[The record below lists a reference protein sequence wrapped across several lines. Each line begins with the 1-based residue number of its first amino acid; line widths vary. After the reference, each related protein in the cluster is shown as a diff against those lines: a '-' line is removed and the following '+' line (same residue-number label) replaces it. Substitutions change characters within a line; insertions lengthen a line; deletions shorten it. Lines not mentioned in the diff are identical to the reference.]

1 VKAGCLQI
9 VDALRQMLAGKAIHA
24 LEFHDEFAFDYE
36 VGEVFTDAFS
46 FVANWKADL
55 SFRIKAP

>member
-1 VKAGCLQI
+1 
-9 VDALRQMLAGKAIHA
+9 MLAGKAIHA